1 MKKKGEINYNGKQH
15 WTVYISESKSNPK
28 KAEMFVDA
36 GIFTVW
42 GIYCII
48 KLCDY
53 IEFLRKA
60 HDKAHDKEIDAIMEI
75 LKDHKESIEKII
87 KGGGESWT

>member
-1 MKKKGEINYNGKQH
+1 MLI
-15 WTVYISESKSNPK
+15 WLIVLSFISL
-28 KAEMFVDA
+28 
-36 GIFTVW
+36 W
-42 GIYCII
+42 YIYCII

-60 HDKAHDKEIDAIMEI
+60 HDKEIDAIMET

-87 KGGGESWT
+87 KAISGGESWT